1 MSAAPAAPD
10 PGPPR
15 AGGAAPDRG
24 AWPAA
29 LALATLVA
37 LAYGAVGGLGFVNF
51 DDPRY
56 VFQNPHVQR
65 GLTFEGVAWA
75 FTAFHAGNWHPLTWL
90 SHMLDV
96 ELFGLDPGRHHVVNA
111 VLHGAATL
119 LLFGL
124 LRSATGRTWPSAL
137 AAALF
142 AVHPLHVESV
152 AWISE
157 RKDVLAAVF
166 WMLATWAYLRQVRR
180 PGAVRSAAVAAAFA
194 LGLMSKPT
202 VVTLPAVLVLLDLWP
217 LGRISATAPPWPQAL
232 ALVREKAP
240 LLALSLATGAV
251 TLLAQ
256 SRGEGVAALP
266 ALPVSAR
273 IGNAVLS
280 SALYLGKTV
289 WPARLAAV
297 YPHPALGAGGLPAWA
312 VLASA
317 LLMAALTALA
327 LWQLR
332 RRPVLAVG
340 WLWYLVALLPTIG
353 LVQVGLQG
361 MADRYTYLPLVGIF
375 VALAWLAAEAAG
387 ASGPRRIAVASA
399 CLGLVLACAAVSR
412 RQVETWRDSFTLFGH
427 ALEVT
432 RDNWL
437 ALRNLGVAQQ
447 DAGRPAEAIA
457 NLEASLQLMPHD
469 GQAWMNLGISYA
481 SVGRHHEAARCLQRA
496 AEMRPDDD
504 HVWFNLGIFYALTG
518 QWDRLPEVERR
529 LRELSPEM
537 AERLSRRLA
546 RARGRE

>member
-1 MSAAPAAPD
+1 L
-10 PGPPR
+10 
-15 AGGAAPDRG
+15 
-24 AWPAA
+24 AA
-29 LALATLVA
+29 LALAALVA

-75 FTAFHAGNWHPLTWL
+75 FTTFHAGNWHPLTWL

-96 ELFGLDPGRHHVVNA
+96 ELFGLDPGPHHVVNA
-111 VLHGAATL
+111 VLHGVATL

-137 AAALF
+137 VAALF

-157 RKDVLAAVF
+157 RKDVLSAVF
-166 WMLATWAYLRQVRR
+166 WMLATWAYVRHARR
-180 PGAVRSAAVAAAFA
+180 PGAARYAAVAAALA
-194 LGLMSKPT
+194 LGLMSKPM
-202 VVTLPAVLVLLDLWP
+202 VVTLPVALLLLDFWP
-217 LGRISATAPPWPQAL
+217 LGRISSAAPLRPQAL

-240 LLALSLATGAV
+240 LLALSLASGAV
-251 TLLAQ
+251 ALLAQ
-256 SRGEGVAALP
+256 SRGGGVASLP
-266 ALPVSAR
+266 ALQASAR
-273 IGNAVLS
+273 IGNALLS
-280 SALYLGKTV
+280 CALYLGKTV

-297 YPHPALGAGGLPAWA
+297 YPHPALGAGGMPAWA

-317 LLMAALTALA
+317 LLAAALTALV
-327 LWQLR
+327 LWQRR

-340 WLWYLVALLPTIG
+340 WLWYLVTLLPVIG

-375 VALAWLAAEAAG
+375 VALAWLAAEAAE
-387 ASGPRRIAVASA
+387 ASPRRRVVVATA
-399 CLGLVLACAAVSR
+399 CVGVVLACAAVSR

-432 RDNWL
+432 EGNWL
-437 ALRNLGVAQQ
+437 ALRNLGIAQQ
-447 DAGRPAEAIA
+447 DAGRYAEAIA
-457 NLEASLQLMPHD
+457 SLERSLRLMPHD

-481 SVGRHHEAARCLQRA
+481 SARRYHDAAQCFQRA

-518 QWDRLPEVERR
+518 QWDRVPEVERR
-529 LRELSPEM
+529 LRDLSPEM

-546 RARGRE
+546 RARGQE

>member
-1 MSAAPAAPD
+1 MPASPD
-10 PGPPR
+10 PGAPG
-15 AGGAAPDRG
+15 AGGAVADRVP
-24 AWPAA
+24 WLAA
-29 LALATLVA
+29 LALAGLVA

-96 ELFGLDPGRHHVVNA
+96 ELFGLDPGRHHLVNA

-119 LLFGL
+119 LLFGF
-124 LRSATGRTWPSAL
+124 LRGATGRTWPSAL

-157 RKDVLAAVF
+157 RKDVLGAIF
-166 WMLATWAYLRQVRR
+166 WILATWAYIGYVRR
-180 PGAVRSAAVAAAFA
+180 PGVGRSAAVAAAFV
-194 LGLMSKPT
+194 LGLMSKPM
-202 VVTLPAVLVLLDLWP
+202 VVTLPAVLLLLDLWP
-217 LGRISATAPPWPQAL
+217 LGRISPAAPFRPQVL
-232 ALVREKAP
+232 ALLREKAP
-240 LLALSLATGAV
+240 LFALSLASGAV

-256 SRGEGVAALP
+256 SRGGSVASAPMLP
-266 ALPVSAR
+266 PAAR
-273 IGNAVLS
+273 IGNAFLS
-280 SALYLGKTV
+280 TSTYLGKTL

-297 YPHPALGAGGLPAWA
+297 YPHPGLGAGGVPAWPA
-312 VLASA
+312 AASA
-317 LLMAALTALA
+317 LLVAALTALV
-327 LWQLR
+327 LWQRR

-340 WLWYLVALLPTIG
+340 WLWYLVTLLPVIG

-375 VALAWLAAEAAG
+375 VALAWLAAEVAE
-387 ASGPRRIAVASA
+387 ASRPRRVAVASA
-399 CLGLVLACAAVSR
+399 CVGLVLACAAASR

-432 RDNWL
+432 EDNWL

-447 DAGRPAEAIA
+447 DAGRHAEAIA
-457 NLEASLQLMPHD
+457 SLEQSLRLMPHD

-481 SVGRHHEAARCLQRA
+481 SARRYQDAGGCFQRA
-496 AEMRPDDD
+496 VAMRPDDD

-518 QWDRLPEVERR
+518 QWDRVPEVERR

-546 RARGRE
+546 RATGRE